1 MVVSTTL
8 KPFSNFRAI
17 TFSPFLR
24 SGPSFFHTQERIK
37 NIQQRRMLTFKRLS
51 TLLLFLATVE
61 SFNVLLSHPNRIR
74 STNSQLN
81 SFYSD
86 SSDYKSSDSDFSS
99 DDDAASD
106 VGVPVGREEEEESP
120 SIEETPVP
128 MSKNAG
134 NRFIALV
141 FDAAIMASKG
151 EKNIDVLDLHEERV
165 KLTEDHV
172 MFCRKANLY
181 NETFNS
187 ESMADILWS
196 NQM

>member
-1 MVVSTTL
+1 
-8 KPFSNFRAI
+8 
-17 TFSPFLR
+17 
-24 SGPSFFHTQERIK
+24 
-37 NIQQRRMLTFKRLS
+37 MLTLKRLS
-51 TLLLFLATVE
+51 TLLLFLVTVE
-61 SFNVLLSHPNRIR
+61 SFTVHVSHSNRIR
-74 STNSQLN
+74 SSVSQLN

-99 DDDAASD
+99 DDDASSD
-106 VGVPVGREEEEESP
+106 VGVPVGREEEEEESP

-134 NRFIALV
+134 SRFIALV
-141 FDAAIMASKG
+141 FDAAVMASKG
-151 EKNIDVLDLHEERV
+151 EEDFDVLDLHEERV
-165 KLTEDHV
+165 NLTEDHV